1 MTSFSAPHR
10 IISLIFNE
18 KGLNDSIVDFFT
30 KTKES
35 PVQVDKA
42 LSFDEAKSQLEAFNQ
57 TVTNGGVTLEQ
68 YFERYAKGNKILHD
82 YVTTTDTQ
90 SQSIQGLM
98 RFSEENRNAQIAH
111 NQAIEQG
118 TIKAKTATV
127 ASKVLAFAENVLYR
141 LIYV

>member
-1 MTSFSAPHR
+1 M
-10 IISLIFNE
+10 IFNE

-68 YFERYAKGNKILHD
+68 YFERYEKGNKVLKK

-98 RFSEENRNAQIAH
+98 RFSEENRNAQ
-111 NQAIEQG
+111 
-118 TIKAKTATV
+118 
-127 ASKVLAFAENVLYR
+127 
-141 LIYV
+141 